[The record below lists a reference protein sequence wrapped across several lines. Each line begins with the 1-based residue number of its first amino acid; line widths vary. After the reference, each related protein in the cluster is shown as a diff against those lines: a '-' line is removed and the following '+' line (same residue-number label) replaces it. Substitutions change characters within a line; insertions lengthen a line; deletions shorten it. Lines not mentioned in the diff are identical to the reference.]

1 MHQTRSS
8 TGTVKKK
15 RNAEE
20 HLLAVGFSLTILCS
34 SVAPGITAQGPLAV
48 PSNSPVAAVQDKQDL
63 TFAQWINLFRSEALS
78 KGISASTF
86 DQAFVGVF
94 LNQLVLGK
102 SEWQP
107 EIERQ
112 IWTYLDLAVSEN
124 RIHRGRELLT
134 QHRSLLQD
142 MQRIYNVQPEYLVAI
157 WGLESNFGSEMG
169 SFDIVEALATIAYRG
184 RRKDYAKKELIAML
198 KILENGYARRAQL
211 HGSWAGAVGQMQFIP
226 SAYLEYAVDHDG
238 DGRRDIWNNL
248 GDVFASTANY
258 LAKWNWQSGQGWGRE
273 IVLPADFDYSLA
285 DTMIVKSVAEW
296 SALGVRAVAGSSL
309 GDDKH
314 QIASIIVPGGYQGPA
329 FLIYQNFRTIL
340 RYNNSSA
347 YALAVGHL
355 ADRIKG
361 GPAIKGTWPIHEPPL
376 PRFDREDLQRRLI
389 KLGYEPGTIDSLV
402 GPRTRAALRRYQ
414 KNIGVP
420 ADGFPTQELLGRL
433 RQETVNRSRTSP

>member
-1 MHQTRSS
+1 MHLTRSS
-8 TGTVKKK
+8 TGAVKK
-15 RNAEE
+15 RSNAEE
-20 HLLAVGFSLTILCS
+20 RLLAVGLSLTIICS
-34 SVAPGITAQGPLAV
+34 SATPGETAQGPLAV
-48 PSNSPVAAVQDKQDL
+48 PSNSTVAAVQDKQDL

-94 LNQLVLGK
+94 LNQLVLEK
-102 SEWQP
+102 SERQP

-124 RIHRGRELLT
+124 RIHRGRKLLT
-134 QHRSLLQD
+134 QHRSLLQNI
-142 MQRIYNVQPEYLVAI
+142 QRIYNVQPEYLVAI
-157 WGLESNFGSEMG
+157 WGLESNFGSKMG
-169 SFDIVEALATIAYRG
+169 SFDIVEGLATIAYRG
-184 RRKDYAKKELIAML
+184 RRKDYAKKELMAML
-198 KILENGYARRAQL
+198 KILENGYARRSQL
-211 HGSWAGAVGQMQFIP
+211 RGSWAGAMGQMQFIP
-226 SAYLEYAVDHDG
+226 SAYLEYAVDHNA

-258 LAKWNWQSGQGWGRE
+258 LAKWNWQSGQDWGEE

-285 DTMIVKSVAEW
+285 DTTIVKSVAEW
-296 SALGVRAVAGSSL
+296 SALGVWAAAGSSL
-309 GDDKH
+309 ADDKH

-355 ADRIKG
+355 ADRMKG

-376 PRFDREDLQRRLI
+376 PRFDREDLQLRLL
-389 KLGYEPGTIDSLV
+389 KLGYEPGTVDGLV
-402 GPRTRAALRRYQ
+402 GPRSRAALRRYQ

-433 RQETVNRSRTSP
+433 RQETGN

>member
-1 MHQTRSS
+1 MHQTRIS
-8 TGTVKKK
+8 TGAIKK
-15 RNAEE
+15 RSNAEE
-20 HLLAVGFSLTILCS
+20 RLLAVGLSLTIICS
-34 SVAPGITAQGPLAV
+34 SAAPGVTAQGPLAV
-48 PSNSPVAAVQDKQDL
+48 PSNSTVAAVQDKQEL

-94 LNQLVLGK
+94 LNQLVLEK
-102 SEWQP
+102 SERQP
-107 EIERQ
+107 EIEHQ
-112 IWTYLDLAVSEN
+112 IWTYLDLTVSEN
-124 RIHRGRELLT
+124 RINRGRELLT
-134 QHRSLLQD
+134 QHRSLLQEI
-142 MQRIYNVQPEYLVAI
+142 QRIYNVQPEYLVAI
-157 WGLESNFGSEMG
+157 WGLESNFGSKRG

-184 RRKDYAKKELIAML
+184 RRKNYAKKELIAML
-198 KILENGYARRAQL
+198 KILENGYARRSQL
-211 HGSWAGAVGQMQFIP
+211 RGSWAGAVGQMQFIP

-285 DTMIVKSVAEW
+285 DTTIVKSVAEW
-296 SALGVRAVAGSSL
+296 SALGVLAAAGSSL
-309 GDDKH
+309 ADNKH

-355 ADRIKG
+355 ADRMKG
-361 GPAIKGTWPIHEPPL
+361 GPAIKGTWPILEPPL
-376 PRFDREDLQRRLI
+376 LRFDREDLQLRLI
-389 KLGYEPGTIDSLV
+389 KLGYEPGTVDGLV
-402 GPRTRAALRRYQ
+402 GPGTRAALRRYQ

-433 RQETVNRSRTSP
+433 RQDTVNRSRTSP